1 MRSTLCDLCGKKGTR
16 IRRVTR
22 SYAQGKAEFLI
33 RGIPVVSCPH
43 CGESYLTA
51 DTLREVERIKLHRHQ
66 LAVELPVAVAQYG
79 DTAKRNAGADRGKH
93 LHSS

>member
-1 MRSTLCDLCGKKGTR
+1 MPSTICDLCGKKGTR
-16 IRRVTR
+16 TRRVTR
-22 SYAQGKAEFLI
+22 SYARGKVEFLI

-79 DTAKRNAGADRGKH
+79 GTAKRNTGADRGKH